1 MKQKRSGAIILSIVL
16 VIIAMAAGIGVGF
29 VMGKSSK
36 DKIGRAHV

>member
-29 VMGKSSK
+29 VMGKS
-36 DKIGRAHV
+36 